1 MQYQPGSARATLG
14 TLHQV
19 APVRISLTD
28 IMQRY
33 AGILRSLPC
42 QEIDVRA
49 NDLGCERVCINTIS
63 AGNPDAQIDDP
74 SVQLLFSI
82 MAFDKR
88 NRPVATLLLLENYT
102 AVKGV
107 ELSLTSLDKTQG
119 SLLAY
124 FKQRNASVKTLTDCD
139 QYLTVLRSLVEA
151 VGSDIDWT

>member
-1 MQYQPGSARATLG
+1 MQYHSGSARTALG
-14 TLHQV
+14 TPHQV

-33 AGILRSLPC
+33 TAILRSLPS
-42 QEIDVRA
+42 QEVDVRA
-49 NDLGCERVCINTIS
+49 NDLGCERVCINTMS
-63 AGNPDAQIDDP
+63 AGNPEAQIDDP

-88 NRPVATLLLLENYT
+88 DRPVATLLLLENYT
-102 AVKGV
+102 CVKGL

-124 FKQRNASVKTLTDCD
+124 FKQRNASVRTLTDCD
-139 QYLTVLRSLVEA
+139 QYITVLRSLVEA